1 MIHELDATLE
11 KIIYETGRISRRDID
26 IGFDIPTSEWSA
38 KLNKPTINVWAF
50 DIRENLRLRNV
61 DPMANYN
68 RSAHNARMSLPPR
81 RYDICYLVTAW
92 ARKVEDEHQLL
103 WRTLGT
109 LMQTPLIKP
118 ADCEGALKEQPYDL
132 PLTVANMPEHGVNF
146 TDLWS
151 VLNNQMRLGF
161 TLIVTLALDTGRGFD
176 SPLVF
181 ERRLQFGQS
190 EATEDETLTVREPLI
205 APKSDRNSKREG

>member
-11 KIIYETGRISRRDID
+11 KLIYENGRIARRDVD

-38 KLNKPTINVWAF
+38 KLSKPTINVWAF
-50 DIRENLRLRNV
+50 DLRENLRLRNA

-109 LMQTPLIKP
+109 LMQTPIIKP
-118 ADCEGALKEQPYDL
+118 ADCEGTLKDQQYDI
-132 PLTVANMPEHGVNF
+132 PLTVANTPEHGVNF

-190 EATEDETLTVREPLI
+190 EAPEEQTLSAREPLI
-205 APKSDRNSKREG
+205 APKSDRKSKREG